1 MGRCQDVAA
10 QPSTQHSGGEVQQL
24 ANSGNNAFLIQY
36 IFSCGEILTLL
47 GRHKY
52 IACNNCQTFPIKA
65 FLAKYQVPSPRRW
78 SEVSL
83 PNELACQVWSRYDQ
97 LLLTYC

>member
-1 MGRCQDVAA
+1 MFPENVVTPTPPYLGKSWQQMCQPHCLPGLPCWVMGRCQDVAA
-10 QPSTQHSGGEVQQL
+10 QPSTQHSGGLQQL

-52 IACNNCQTFPIKA
+52 IASNKCQ
-65 FLAKYQVPSPRRW
+65 
-78 SEVSL
+78 
-83 PNELACQVWSRYDQ
+83 
-97 LLLTYC
+97 